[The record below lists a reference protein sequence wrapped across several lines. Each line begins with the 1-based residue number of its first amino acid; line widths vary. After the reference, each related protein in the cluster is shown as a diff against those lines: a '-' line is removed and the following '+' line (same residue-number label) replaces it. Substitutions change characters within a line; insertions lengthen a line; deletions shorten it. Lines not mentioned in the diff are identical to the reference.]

1 MMIWLVLFGGIFL
14 LGASGLLYLIY
25 SVKQLP
31 IIAALAAHGHLI
43 PWLTSAAIVIIPLA
57 LIYMA
62 WTYMNAM
69 VVLLHLTFFFLVA
82 DGARALA
89 QRFIEQPI
97 SPYITAG
104 AAVLVTVIYLGIG
117 WVQAN
122 HVAQTDYTVTTS
134 KNVGDLRVALI
145 GDSHLGSTFDA
156 DGFAKHLKT
165 IEAQNP
171 DVLVIAGDFVDE
183 RTTKAEMIKAS
194 RALKDVKTKY
204 GVYFVFGNHDKGIYA
219 RGARDFT
226 GDDLVAELE
235 KNGVVVLQD
244 ESMLI
249 DNRFYIIGRQD
260 ASEIDFGGSRADM
273 SQLVQGLDTS
283 KYMLVLDHQ
292 PRDYAAQAKS
302 NVDLVLSGHT
312 HGDQMIPL
320 MQIIQLFKVGGNDR
334 LYGIEQ
340 RDNTNFI
347 VTSGISDW
355 ALQFK
360 TGTKSEYV
368 IVDVKQQ

>member
-1 MMIWLVLFGGIFL
+1 MTIWLVLFGGVFL

-31 IIAALAAHGHLI
+31 IIAALAAHSHIL
-43 PWLTSAAIVIIPLA
+43 PWLTGAAIVIIPLA
-57 LIYMA
+57 VIYMA

-69 VVLLHLTFFFLVA
+69 VVLIHLTFFWLVA
-82 DGARALA
+82 DGIKVLA
-89 QRFIEQPI
+89 QRFMEQPMP
-97 SPYITAG
+97 PYFSAG
-104 AAVLVTVIYLGIG
+104 LAILVTLIYLGVG

-122 HVAQTDYTVTTS
+122 HVAQTDYAVTSS
-134 KNVGDLRVALI
+134 KPVGNLRIAMF

-156 DGFAKHLKT
+156 DGFAKHLKR
-165 IEAQNP
+165 IEEQNP
-171 DVLVIAGDFVDE
+171 DVLIIAGDFVDE
-183 RTTKAEMIKAS
+183 RTTKAEMVKAT

-204 GVYFVFGNHDKGIYA
+204 GVYYVFGNHDKGIYA

-249 DNRFYIIGRQD
+249 DNRFYIIGRKD
-260 ASEIDFGGSRADM
+260 ASEFDFGSSRVDMAD
-273 SQLVQGLDTS
+273 LVQNLDTS
-283 KYMLVLDHQ
+283 KYMIVLDHQ
-292 PRDYAAQAKS
+292 PRDYDAQANA

-312 HGDQMIPL
+312 HGGQMIPL
-320 MQIIQLFKVGGNDR
+320 MQLIRWFNLGENDR
-334 LYGIEQ
+334 LYGMEQ
-340 RDNTNFI
+340 RGNTNFI

-368 IVDVKQQ
+368 IVDVK

>member
-1 MMIWLVLFGGIFL
+1 MMIWLVLFGGIML

-25 SVKQLP
+25 SIKQLP
-31 IIAALAAHGHLI
+31 FMAVLASSSHIL
-43 PWLTSAAIVIIPLA
+43 PWLASAAIVIIPLA
-57 LIYMA
+57 LIWMA

-82 DGARALA
+82 DGVRALA
-89 QRFIEQPI
+89 QRFMEQPL
-97 SPYITAG
+97 SPYLTVG
-104 AAVLVTVIYLGIG
+104 AAVLVTVIYLGVG

-122 HVAQTDYTVTTS
+122 HVAQTDYTVKTS
-134 KNVGDLRVALI
+134 KNVGDLRIALI

-183 RTTKAEMIKAS
+183 RSTKAEMVKAS

-219 RGARDFT
+219 RGSRDFT

-273 SQLVQGLDTS
+273 SQLVQGLDNS

-292 PRDYAAQAKS
+292 PRDYAAEAKS

-312 HGDQMIPL
+312 HGGQMIPL

>member
-1 MMIWLVLFGGIFL
+1 MTIWLILFGGIFL

-31 IIAALAAHGHLI
+31 IIAALAAHGHLL
-43 PWLTSAAIVIIPLA
+43 PWLTGAAIVIIPLA
-57 LIYMA
+57 VIYMA

-69 VVLLHLTFFFLVA
+69 VVLIHLTFFFLVA
-82 DGARALA
+82 DGVKALA
-89 QRFIEQPI
+89 QRFMEQPI
-97 SPYITAG
+97 SPYVTAG
-104 AAVLVTVIYLGIG
+104 AAILVTLIYLGVG

-122 HVAQTDYTVTTS
+122 HVAQTDYTVKTS
-134 KNVGDLRVALI
+134 KNVGHLRVALI

-156 DGFAKHLKT
+156 EGFAKHLKT

-171 DVLVIAGDFVDE
+171 DMIVLAGDYVDE

-235 KNGVVVLQD
+235 KNGVIVLQD

-260 ASEIDFGGSRADM
+260 ASEIDFGSSRANMD
-273 SQLVQGLDTS
+273 QLVQGLDTS

-312 HGDQMIPL
+312 HGGQMIPL

-334 LYGIEQ
+334 LYGMEQ

-368 IVDVKQQ
+368 IVDIKQQ

>member
-1 MMIWLVLFGGIFL
+1 M
-14 LGASGLLYLIY
+14 GASGLLYLIY
-25 SVKQLP
+25 SIKQLP
-31 IIAALAAHGHLI
+31 FMAVLAANSHIAAWLA
-43 PWLTSAAIVIIPLA
+43 SAAIIIIPLA
-57 LIYMA
+57 LIWMA

-82 DGARALA
+82 DGVRALA
-89 QRFIEQPI
+89 QKFMEQPL
-97 SPYITAG
+97 SPYLTAG
-104 AAVLVTVIYLGIG
+104 AAILVTVIYLGVG

-122 HVAQTDYTVTTS
+122 HVAQTDYTVKTS

-171 DVLVIAGDFVDE
+171 DVLVLAGDFVDE
-183 RTTKAEMIKAS
+183 RTTKAEMIKAAQ
-194 RALKDVKTKY
+194 ALGGVKTKY

-244 ESMLI
+244 ESLLI

-260 ASEIDFGGSRADM
+260 ASEIDFGGSRANM
-273 SQLVQGLDTS
+273 SDLVQGLDTS

-292 PRDYAAQAKS
+292 PRDYAAEANA

-312 HGDQMIPL
+312 HGGQMIPL
-320 MQIIQLFKVGGNDR
+320 MQIIKLFNVGGNDR
-334 LYGIEQ
+334 LYGTEQ
-340 RDNTNFI
+340 RGSTNFI